1 MLDSYR
7 YYMDLTNEIAILEF
21 QIQESLNE
29 RNDWFFTG
37 RLGSKYRLDVASEK
51 LDKLAE
57 RIEWLVGRLER
68 KKEIKSH
75 IEEQLKLLTGI
86 EYKVAYMRVVENK
99 RLDEIAD
106 ELNFS
111 VDWIKKV
118 SAKVTRH
125 LEYTDL
131 LLTKV

>member
-7 YYMDLTNEIAILEF
+7 YYMDLVNEIVLLEY

-37 RLGSKYRLDVASEK
+37 RLGSKYRLDVASER
-51 LDKLAE
+51 LDKLSE
-57 RIEWLVGRLER
+57 RIEWLVERSDR
-68 KKEIKSH
+68 KKEIKKQ
-75 IEEQLKLLTGI
+75 IEEKLKELTGI
-86 EYKVAYMRVVENK
+86 EYKVAYMRVVESK
-99 RLDEIAD
+99 RLEEIAE

-118 SAKVTRH
+118 SAKVSKH
-125 LEYTDL
+125 LEYTDIL
-131 LLTKV
+131 YSKV

>member
-1 MLDSYR
+1 
-7 YYMDLTNEIAILEF
+7 MDLTNEIAILEF

-37 RLGSKYRLDVASEK
+37 RLGSKYRIDTAAEK

-57 RIEWLVGRLER
+57 RIEWLVERLER
-68 KKEIKSH
+68 KKETKTR
-75 IEEQLKLLTGI
+75 IEGQLKELNGL
-86 EYKVAYMRVVENK
+86 EYKVAYMRVVESK
-99 RLDEIAD
+99 HLEEIAQ

-111 VDWIKKV
+111 LDWIKKV

-131 LLTKV
+131 LRVKV

>member
-7 YYMDLTNEIAILEF
+7 YYMDLTNEIELLEY

-29 RNDWFFTG
+29 RNDWYFTG

-57 RIEWLVGRLER
+57 RIEWLVERLER
-68 KKEIKSH
+68 KKEIKKR
-75 IEEQLKLLTGI
+75 IEGKLKELEGI
-86 EYKVAYMRVVENK
+86 EYKVAYMRVVESK
-99 RLDEIAD
+99 QLEEIAQ

-131 LLTKV
+131 LQVKV